1 MSTLTFFNHKL
12 SKSIKNIHYVA
23 KIKTSKLIDV
33 LYIADAI
40 LSVQQLNMN
49 NLFIQNQSYVLHI
62 NLSIRV

>member
-1 MSTLTFFNHKL
+1 MSTLAFFNHKL
-12 SKSIKNIHYVA
+12 SKSIKNIHYVT

>member
-1 MSTLTFFNHKL
+1 MT
-12 SKSIKNIHYVA
+12 

>member
-12 SKSIKNIHYVA
+12 SKSIKNIHYVT

-33 LYIADAI
+33 LYIVDAI